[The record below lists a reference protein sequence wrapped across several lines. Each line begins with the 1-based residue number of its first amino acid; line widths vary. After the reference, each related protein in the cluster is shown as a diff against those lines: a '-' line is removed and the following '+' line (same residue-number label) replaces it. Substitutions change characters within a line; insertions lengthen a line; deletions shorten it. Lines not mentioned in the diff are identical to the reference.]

1 MPNELERTGYPAG
14 LPHAELDVLAASA
27 KARNVALW
35 HVLTAERRLPEEI
48 VADALS
54 RSLGLRRVRIDALR
68 IHADALKVISPP
80 AARRYVCL
88 PVELTPT
95 QVVLAMANPQDTF
108 AIDAVQSASNR
119 RVQPVVASRRDILSG
134 IDRHY
139 GPVSTTDAGADT
151 GLVEY
156 ADLDDAIDL
165 DQDEASQPPDAA
177 AIVAVCHQVLFAAVK
192 LDASDVHIEP
202 GPAGVRVRLR
212 VDGML
217 RDYLDLPVW
226 MKRQLLSRIKV
237 LAHLDIAQQRV
248 PQDGRIKAR
257 SRDGAIDLRVS
268 TLPTQYGE
276 KIVLRVLGASRA
288 PSLLDLGLAAGQ
300 LAVIEEALH
309 QPQGLIL
316 VTGPT
321 GSGKSTTLYSM
332 LSRRQA
338 PDINVIT
345 VEDPIERR
353 LQGITQTQVNDK
365 VGTTFA
371 KSLRAILRQD
381 PDVIMIG
388 EIRDL
393 ESAEIAFQAALT
405 GHLVLTTLHTNGTI
419 EAIDR
424 LLDIG
429 VKPLM
434 MTSVTNLVLAQRL
447 ARLICPHC
455 RVRYQPSRA
464 ALEKLGLDVNGEY
477 TQGRGCPACSHTGYR
492 GRIGIFELLRLTPAL
507 KELVRG
513 RASETE
519 LRSAAAAAGT
529 RWLCDD
535 AVARIKDGLTTV
547 EEVLRVVRIND
558 AAAPSHAIAH
568 RRGQAADQAGAGRPD
583 GL

>member
-1 MPNELERTGYPAG
+1 MGNELERTGSPAG
-14 LPHAELDVLAASA
+14 LAYGELDLLAASA

-35 HVLTAERRLPEEI
+35 HVLSVERRLPEEI

-54 RSLGLRRVRIDALR
+54 ESLGVRRVRIDDVR
-68 IHADALKVISPP
+68 IEADALKVLESPL
-80 AARRYVCL
+80 ARRYVCL
-88 PVELTPT
+88 PLALTASDI
-95 QVVLAMANPQDTF
+95 VVAMANPQDTY
-108 AIDAVQSASNR
+108 AIDAVRSRSDR
-119 RVQPVVASRRDILSG
+119 RVQPVVASRREILKG
-134 IDRHY
+134 IDKHY
-139 GPVSTTDAGADT
+139 PQAFTATGGLADAELAAFAG
-151 GLVEY
+151 
-156 ADLDDAIDL
+156 DDVIDL
-165 DQDEASQPPDAA
+165 DQDEASQPTEAA
-177 AIVAVCHQVLFAAVK
+177 AIIEVCHQILFAAVK
-192 LDASDVHIEP
+192 VDASDIHIEP
-202 GPAGVRVRLR
+202 GSTGVRVRLR

-226 MKRQLLSRIKV
+226 MKRQLTSRIKV
-237 LAHLDIAQQRV
+237 LAQLDIAQQRV

-276 KIVLRVLGASRA
+276 KIVLRVLGSSRA
-288 PSLLDLGLAAGQ
+288 PSLLDLGLSTPQ
-300 LAVIEEALH
+300 LAAVDEALH

-332 LSRRQA
+332 LTRRQA
-338 PDINVIT
+338 PDVNVVT

-353 LQGITQTQVNDK
+353 LPGITQSQVSDK
-365 VGTTFA
+365 AGTTFGRY
-371 KSLRAILRQD
+371 LRAILRQD

-405 GHLVLTTLHTNGTI
+405 GHLVLTTLHTNGTV

-434 MTSVTNLVLAQRL
+434 ITSVTNLVLAQRL

-455 RVRYQPSRA
+455 RVRYQPAHA
-464 ALEKLGLDVNGEY
+464 ATHKLGLDASSEF
-477 TQGRGCPACSHTGYR
+477 TRGRGCAACGQAGYR

-507 KELVRG
+507 KELIRG
-513 RASETE
+513 GASETE
-519 LRSAAAAAGT
+519 LRAAAGT
-529 RWLCDD
+529 GGMQWLSDD
-535 AVARIKDGLTTV
+535 AATKIKQGLTTV
-547 EEVLRVVRIND
+547 EEVLRVVRLHDTSASSN
-558 AAAPSHAIAH
+558 AIVH
-568 RRGQAADQAGAGRPD
+568 RRG
-583 GL
+583 